1 MEYYEQRHRLPPE
14 HVQPR
19 PLRGVPTRPIL
30 PTHRK
35 TGGPRV
41 RTPRPN
47 LEADRD
53 AAISSPEVGAVR
65 TLPRKLRRQG
75 DEFRRRGTHAAQS
88 LVLFAY
94 AGRLSPLPLPPSPRL
109 LAPHSASITR
119 SANPT
124 RRPSEQQKHEQLGN
138 DNIQRPQNNQKSQNE
153 AKSKGKSKEKLR
165 AAGAADVEGSRSV
178 GGNHPNSS
186 KPKRAKTP
194 PRSSRETERQKNASS
209 RNPSGRLESS
219 HPPPPSPTP
228 GRPSVLPSHPRA
240 PSPFRAVSG

>member
-1 MEYYEQRHRLPPE
+1 MEYYEQRHRPRPE

-94 AGRLSPLPLPPSPRL
+94 AGRLSPLPPPLP
-109 LAPHSASITR
+109 
-119 SANPT
+119 
-124 RRPSEQQKHEQLGN
+124 
-138 DNIQRPQNNQKSQNE
+138 E
-153 AKSKGKSKEKLR
+153 AT
-165 AAGAADVEGSRSV
+165 GAALSINYTLREPYASPIGTAET
-178 GGNHPNSS
+178 
-186 KPKRAKTP
+186 RAT
-194 PRSSRETERQKNASS
+194 R
-209 RNPSGRLESS
+209 
-219 HPPPPSPTP
+219 
-228 GRPSVLPSHPRA
+228 
-240 PSPFRAVSG
+240 